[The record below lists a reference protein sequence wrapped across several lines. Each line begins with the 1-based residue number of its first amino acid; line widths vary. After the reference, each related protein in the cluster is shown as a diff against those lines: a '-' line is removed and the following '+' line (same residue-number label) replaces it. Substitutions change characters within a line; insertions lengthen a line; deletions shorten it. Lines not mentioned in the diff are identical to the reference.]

1 MTELGWVHSL
11 SSAAEWFSLALWLA
25 AIGHF
30 CLLAASFQVP
40 YRLGWKEDLAKLTEF
55 NRKLMWT
62 YGGFTVLTIIAFG
75 SLTFGLHEEFLRGD
89 RAALA
94 LSTFIG
100 AYWAVRIAVDFFYFG
115 HAHWPRGFLFRI
127 GHALL
132 VLLFLSL
139 SGTYLGV
146 VAWHLW
152 PAG

>member
-1 MTELGWVHSL
+1 MTELGALFGL
-11 SSAAEWFSLALWLA
+11 SSAAEYFGLTLWLA

-40 YRLGWKEDLAKLTEF
+40 YRLGWKEDLPKLSTF

-75 SLTFGLHEEFLRGD
+75 LLTFGLHDELLMGD

-94 LSTFIG
+94 LSLFIG
-100 AYWAVRIAVDFFYFG
+100 SYWAVRLAVDFFYFG
-115 HAHWPRGFLFRI
+115 HAHWPRGFSFRV

-132 VLLFLSL
+132 VLLFVFL
-139 SGTYLGV
+139 SGTYLGL